1 VDFEMHALE
10 QFYPGDEKW
19 HRFVDMFDEF
29 VSRQEV
35 QDLAKKLNGDVK
47 LAAVIYGSVGSGS
60 EKWIASKIPALDDIS
75 PFECIGDSDL
85 LNRLRTAL
93 MRMPR

>member
-1 VDFEMHALE
+1 MHTLE
-10 QFYPGDEKW
+10 KYFPGDEKW
-19 HRFVDMFDEF
+19 QRFANMFDEF
-29 VSRQEV
+29 ISKQEV

-47 LAAVIYGSVGSGS
+47 LAAVIYGSVGSGC
-60 EKWIASKIPALDDIS
+60 ERWIASKVPALDDIS
-75 PFECIGDSDL
+75 PLECIGDPGL